1 MQELRLV
8 LIIVGGLAIAG
19 LLVHG
24 IWTNRK
30 EGKAKF
36 SDKPFKKLKGAKEP
50 ILDSEPV
57 NKERKEP
64 EFTSSDPLEEAD
76 PLFGSSN
83 VSFAG
88 GNKFSAIESDE
99 ILEGKDIPLMD
110 ATSNHDGKVDNV
122 TSSTQEQSKESEQW
136 SNSAQSI
143 GGKREGSPLLEST
156 ATLSTQSTP
165 YDKPSYTAENEKALE
180 TAQTVEDSNVDE
192 PPQSDEL
199 EVIVFHVRSASTSDF
214 IGTELFASMIKNGL
228 TYGPMDIFH
237 RRVEAD
243 DEHSKVLF
251 SVANMMNP
259 GTLAYD
265 DPANF
270 TTKGLSF
277 FMTLPGYGDADQTFK
292 EMLRTAQQI
301 ADDLGAN
308 VLDDK
313 RNLMTPD
320 RLSAYRQQVRQFMSR
335 VSN

>member
-57 NKERKEP
+57 IKERKEP

-76 PLFGSSN
+76 PLFGSSD

-88 GNKFSAIESDE
+88 SNKFSVTENDE
-99 ILEGKDIPLMD
+99 ILEDKDIPLMD
-110 ATSNHDGKVDNV
+110 ATSHHDGKVDNV
-122 TSSTQEQSKESEQW
+122 SSSIQE
-136 SNSAQSI
+136 
-143 GGKREGSPLLEST
+143 
-156 ATLSTQSTP
+156 QSTP
-165 YDKPSYTAENEKALE
+165 YDKPSYTVENEKALE

-192 PPQSDEL
+192 SPQSDEL
-199 EVIVFHVRSASTSDF
+199 DVIVFHVRSASTSDF